1 MDYRIEDF
9 LLLLYNGAG
18 RRVNMCMW
26 QWILNISTILS
37 IVLGIV
43 SIILAIYSIIDSKK
57 SGEQAKTFYEE
68 SKIFNEET
76 RKALSD
82 VKFISVQQVKA
93 MDYIQKS
100 VYDMGKDSSKL
111 LDLSKDSIELQKLS
125 LFSKDD
131 IEDIMKTLSH
141 LNIKKKFLKGVKDF
155 LKGDK
160 STYKCNFRSAAEG
173 DDEIDIVKV
182 YDILLEHNLYIH
194 IAPE

>member
-1 MDYRIEDF
+1 
-9 LLLLYNGAG
+9 
-18 RRVNMCMW
+18 MCMW
-26 QWILNISTILS
+26 QWISNISTILS

-43 SIILAIYSIIDSKK
+43 SIILAIYSIIDSKE
-57 SGEQAKTFYEE
+57 SGKQARTFYNE

-76 RKALSD
+76 RKTLSETRKVLSD
-82 VKFISVQQVKA
+82 VKFISVQQVKT
-93 MDYIQKS
+93 MDCIQKR

-111 LDLSKDSIELQKLS
+111 LDLSKDNIELQKLS

-141 LNIKKKFLKGVKDF
+141 LNIKKKLLKGVEDF
-155 LKGDK
+155 LRGDT
-160 STYKCNFRSAAEG
+160 STYKCNFRSVAEG

-182 YDILLEHNLYIH
+182 YDILLEYNLYVH

>member
-1 MDYRIEDF
+1 
-9 LLLLYNGAG
+9 
-18 RRVNMCMW
+18 MCMW

-93 MDYIQKS
+93 M
-100 VYDMGKDSSKL
+100 
-111 LDLSKDSIELQKLS
+111 E
-125 LFSKDD
+125 
-131 IEDIMKTLSH
+131 
-141 LNIKKKFLKGVKDF
+141 
-155 LKGDK
+155 
-160 STYKCNFRSAAEG
+160 
-173 DDEIDIVKV
+173 
-182 YDILLEHNLYIH
+182 EHVF
-194 IAPE
+194 

>member
-1 MDYRIEDF
+1 
-9 LLLLYNGAG
+9 
-18 RRVNMCMW
+18 MCMW
-26 QWILNISTILS
+26 QWISNISTILS

-141 LNIKKKFLKGVKDF
+141 LNIKKKLLKGVKDF
-155 LKGDK
+155 LEGDK
-160 STYKCNFRSAAEG
+160 STYKCNFRSEAEG
-173 DDEIDIVKV
+173 DDEINIVKV
-182 YDILLEHNLYIH
+182 YDILLEHNLYVH

>member
-1 MDYRIEDF
+1 
-9 LLLLYNGAG
+9 
-18 RRVNMCMW
+18 MCMW

-100 VYDMGKDSSKL
+100 VYDMGIDSSKL

-131 IEDIMKTLSH
+131 DIEDIMKTLSH
-141 LNIKKKFLKGVKDF
+141 LNIKKKSLKGVKDF

-173 DDEIDIVKV
+173 DNEIDIVKV

>member
-1 MDYRIEDF
+1 
-9 LLLLYNGAG
+9 
-18 RRVNMCMW
+18 MCMW
-26 QWILNISTILS
+26 QWISNISTILS

-57 SGEQAKTFYEE
+57 SGEQARTFYEE

-82 VKFISVQQVKA
+82 VKFISVQQVKV
-93 MDYIQKS
+93 MDYIQKKMYS
-100 VYDMGKDSSKL
+100 TEKASSDIL
-111 LDLSKDSIELQKLS
+111 NLSKDKIELQKLS
-125 LFSKDD
+125 MFNQDD

-141 LNIKKKFLKGVKDF
+141 LNIKKKLLKGVEDF

-173 DDEIDIVKV
+173 DDEIDIVKA
-182 YDILLEHNLYIH
+182 YDILLEHNLYVH